1 MKKIKYALLLLTIS
15 HSQINL
21 ANTSDN
27 WTLQKQLH
35 LPEWLTL
42 KVDHR
47 TRYEGYTQPFKKNA
61 SAGDDIFSFRTNVF
75 MGINYQNF
83 TLGTEFIDSH
93 IALDDSN
100 TTISTSLVNQTDLL
114 QAYLAWHSD
123 NLLDSGLDFDI
134 KLGRQTM
141 NVGSRRLIARNRY
154 RNTINNFT
162 GFDMNIGKDNSWQ
175 WRNFVVLPVSRLPN
189 SKTAMRAG
197 KTQFDQEDFQRL
209 FAGTFFSLKHLPFST
224 TGELYLY
231 YLNEDNTAATKTTRR
246 KLFTPG
252 FRLFKKAKVG
262 EFDYEFESVFQV
274 GTSYIS
280 KTSTKKLDHFAYFD
294 HISVGYTFKAPWQ
307 PQLIFQ
313 YDYASGDKNPNDG
326 QNNRF
331 QTLYGARRFEFG
343 PTSIWG
349 AFARGNLSTPGIRLK
364 LKPTKTVNFFIAHRA
379 YWLAQSTDMW
389 TGTKI
394 QDKTGNSGS
403 YLGQQLELR
412 LRWKAI
418 PKQLDFE
425 AGWAHFFK
433 GSFAK
438 NAPGT
443 PTNKNDSDYL
453 YVQTGIH
460 F

>member
-47 TRYEGYTQPFKKNA
+47 TRYEGYTQPFKKNT

-307 PQLIFQ
+307 PQW
-313 YDYASGDKNPNDG
+313 
-326 QNNRF
+326 
-331 QTLYGARRFEFG
+331 E
-343 PTSIWG
+343 
-349 AFARGNLSTPGIRLK
+349 
-364 LKPTKTVNFFIAHRA
+364 
-379 YWLAQSTDMW
+379 
-389 TGTKI
+389 
-394 QDKTGNSGS
+394 
-403 YLGQQLELR
+403 
-412 LRWKAI
+412 
-418 PKQLDFE
+418 
-425 AGWAHFFK
+425 
-433 GSFAK
+433 
-438 NAPGT
+438 
-443 PTNKNDSDYL
+443 
-453 YVQTGIH
+453 
-460 F
+460 